1 MEGVRKGVD
10 GGREEG
16 MEGEEGEGGRRGKEE
31 EKGCLVREFSWN
43 EREQERGC

>member
-31 EKGCLVREFSWN
+31 EKGGRERMSG
-43 EREQERGC
+43 ERIFLE